1 MDRFHGQCCGGP
13 LTMPGKL
20 KIFLG
25 YAPGVGKAKVMVEEA
40 RRRKARG
47 EDCVIAIISDHDR
60 LIVNADLSSG
70 LDAVPPLSFEY
81 GGKSGREINIPA
93 ILERHPNTVLIDN
106 LGHTNVPGS
115 AHAFRWQDA
124 EELLQNGINVIATMN
139 VETLESLKD
148 DVQEI
153 SGKSVVDTVPDRIFH
168 QAEEV
173 ELVDL
178 TPQALRNRVKR
189 GEIVPESEIQPA
201 LDTYFSEEVLNAMR
215 EIAMRE
221 IAHRVD
227 EDLIAWRKEK
237 RISRPW
243 QTNDRILICIS
254 PTKSSLRLIR
264 RGWRIAQKM
273 QGEVKAVY
281 VEEAKL
287 PDTSKKILEDDFK
300 LCDRLGIPTVTLQG
314 EPSESIIK
322 YVQDNN
328 VTQIILGHS
337 ERTKI
342 QEFLKGSLMLELAK
356 ALKTVDI
363 LVVANEAPKN

>member
-1 MDRFHGQCCGGP
+1 
-13 LTMPGKL
+13 MPGKL

-47 EDCVIAIISDHDR
+47 EDCVMAILSEDDR
-60 LIVNADLSSG
+60 LIVNADLSTG
-70 LDAVPPLSFEY
+70 LDVVAPIEFEY
-81 GGKSGREINIPA
+81 GGKTGREINIPA
-93 ILERHPNTVLIDN
+93 IIERHPHTVLIDS
-106 LGHTNVPGS
+106 LGHVNVPGS

-124 EELLQNGINVIATMN
+124 EELLNNGINVIATMN
-139 VETLESLKD
+139 VGTLESLKD
-148 DVQEI
+148 DIFEI
-153 SGKSVVDTVPDRIFH
+153 TGKAVSDTVPDRIFH

-189 GEIVPESEIQPA
+189 GEIVPNDKIDEA
-201 LDTYFSEEVLNAMR
+201 LDGIFSEAVLNALR

-221 IAHRVD
+221 VAHRVD
-227 EDLIAWRKEK
+227 EDLIAWRRQQ
-237 RISRPW
+237 RIARPW

-254 PTKSSLRLIR
+254 PTRSSLRLIR

-273 QGEVKAVY
+273 QGDVKAVY
-281 VEEAKL
+281 VEEPKL

-300 LCDRLGIPTVTLQG
+300 LCERLGIPTITLQG

-322 YVQDNN
+322 YVQESN

-337 ERTKI
+337 DRTKI

-363 LVVANEAPKN
+363 LVVATESSKG

>member
-1 MDRFHGQCCGGP
+1 
-13 LTMPGKL
+13 MPGKH

-47 EDCVIAIISDHDR
+47 EDCVMAILSEGDR

-70 LDAVPPLSFEY
+70 LDAVQPLTFEY
-81 GGKSGREINIPA
+81 GGTTGREINIPA
-93 ILERHPNTVLIDN
+93 IIEQHPHTVLVDN
-106 LGHTNVPGS
+106 LGHVNVPGS
-115 AHAFRWQDA
+115 AHAFRWQDV
-124 EELLQNGINVIATMN
+124 EEILQNGINVISTMN

-148 DVQEI
+148 DIFEI
-153 SGKSVVDTVPDRIFH
+153 TGKTVEESVPDRLFH

-178 TPQALRNRVKR
+178 TPQALRNRIKR
-189 GEIVPESEIQPA
+189 GEIVPETQIESA
-201 LDTYFSEEVLNAMR
+201 LHGYFSEAILNALR

-221 IAHRVD
+221 VAHRVD
-227 EDLIAWRKEK
+227 EDLIAWRRQQ
-237 RISRPW
+237 RIARPW
-243 QTNDRILICIS
+243 QTSDRVLICIS

-281 VEEAKL
+281 VEEPKL
-287 PDTSKKILEDDFK
+287 ADSSRKYLEDDFK
-300 LCDRLGIPTVTLQG
+300 LCERLGIPTVTLQG
-314 EPSESIIK
+314 EPSEAIID
-322 YVQDNN
+322 YVQENN

-356 ALKTVDI
+356 QLKTVDI
-363 LVVANEAPKN
+363 LVVAIEHPKS